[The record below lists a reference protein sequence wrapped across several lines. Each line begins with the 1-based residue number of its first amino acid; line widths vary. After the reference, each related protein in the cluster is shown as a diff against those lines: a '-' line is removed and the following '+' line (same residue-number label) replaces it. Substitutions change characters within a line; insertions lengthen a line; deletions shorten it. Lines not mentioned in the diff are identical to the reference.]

1 MNLLKQITPSIFLYV
16 LLSMIC
22 VTTFSCQETKDKSSD
37 KEFQEKRTLSF
48 SEELEI
54 PDHQVQLLT
63 EAKKEAAKWLAYI
76 TAQAEINRFKK
87 FTIQDAVDHS
97 ATLKQIMNTLEETVP
112 RSLQIKPVQAR
123 VNVLVTLS
131 SVLKQ
136 KAEDPNSTAEEIEKI
151 AEKIPVAFNNLKIQ
165 FNEVYRDKLDDYQ
178 LKLLQKDTLKKPE
191 LEQLST
197 R

>member
-1 MNLLKQITPSIFLYV
+1 
-16 LLSMIC
+16 MIC
-22 VTTFSCQETKDKSSD
+22 VATFSCQETKDKSSD

-54 PDHQVQLLT
+54 PDHQVQLLA

-76 TAQAEINRFKK
+76 TAQAEINRFRK

-136 KAEDPNSTAEEIEKI
+136 KTEDPNSTAEEIEKI